1 LRTFKNMR
9 LHIIPVRIKMI
20 LAGIIMK
27 GRREMKQEEQML
39 RSVNIVLSRTNG
51 LYKMWFQ
58 GRGLNE
64 YLIRTL
70 YALYMEPSLSQKE
83 ISDNYMIPSQTVN
96 NSVKTLEKEGCLEL
110 TQDRSDRRRKEITFT
125 DCGKKYAEEAL
136 SPIIELDR
144 RVIRRMGLK
153 KFQQLIE
160 TLTAYAEALRQ
171 EINEEDRNL

>member
-1 LRTFKNMR
+1 
-9 LHIIPVRIKMI
+9 MI

-83 ISDNYMIPSQTVN
+83 ISDN
-96 NSVKTLEKEGCLEL
+96 
-110 TQDRSDRRRKEITFT
+110 
-125 DCGKKYAEEAL
+125 
-136 SPIIELDR
+136 
-144 RVIRRMGLK
+144 
-153 KFQQLIE
+153 
-160 TLTAYAEALRQ
+160 
-171 EINEEDRNL
+171 

>member
-1 LRTFKNMR
+1 MIARKNAPS
-9 LHIIPVRIKMI
+9 ISSK
-20 LAGIIMK
+20 
-27 GRREMKQEEQML
+27 
-39 RSVNIVLSRTNG
+39 SVSYTHLDV
-51 LYKMWFQ
+51 YKRQ
-58 GRGLNE
+58 
-64 YLIRTL
+64 
-70 YALYMEPSLSQKE
+70 
-83 ISDNYMIPSQTVN
+83 VN